1 MQFFPCCNF
10 QPTTEASQKILH
22 VLNMCTIIGSIGF
35 HLTACDALKIST
47 ELTPDPS
54 SYFQN
59 DLLSQYDALQYIL
72 QMNSSNLCIVLHS
85 VIKKCETLIT
95 HESEYKTSKTKQ
107 QRESLQLQYTRII
120 DEILEDRWQIIL
132 DFKRNHCNI
141 DDHLECIEAQIDE
154 LAKPSSSDAN
164 ETITHDMFRI
174 SNIPTK
180 DMFFR
185 ELQLGSKEDF
195 PFLHLVIQNMNRLA
209 VPQFIP
215 SFLRWHMSVITF
227 ASYKFRKV
235 DFRDLTVQKFF
246 SQEIDDTR
254 RNTLKKHFDQFKKA
268 WNDIRDQYSDAVE
281 CMALEPMNQ
290 MVTMKACTIWNDE
303 SNLVILLYK
312 LVDIHN
318 SMLDK
323 SAKITEQKQLPKQ
336 LDSYGHGTLPLLD
349 IKRSDVVMFIWKDEW
364 LRFSQCETEYG
375 LGQKVNFDFRMIEE
389 EIKKDML
396 FGKVKIQL
404 PSHFPKPIF
413 TDDLYQHSVEL
424 LTDIEKAI
432 PQHSLTNEIRRSVEI
447 KLDRDASFV
456 TDLLT
461 HLGMALSLLNKT
473 GGENSQPLIE
483 YLEKW
488 QNVTGM
494 NSNIF
499 KRILPEPIDL
509 VKLGHVVTLY
519 KWLEELNG
527 ISLVECLDETYHKT
541 IPQEGKDVLKKIK
554 ENNMTH
560 MEKLQHPLLV
570 FVHRYLAAN
579 RTNISIDHPLIDYID
594 TQDLWCKG
602 DIGTSGVV
610 AGSDKLCIPLRDMLS
625 PLVLVE
631 NIFET
636 VSFIQ
641 DAIKVRQFILLLT
654 KYCL

>member
-1 MQFFPCCNF
+1 METEINKIVKKSKLPDRFKHIVKYLVGEDFELELFCLSEATETPYPEIVSIVLHICCLISTAADDTSVWYTNLYQPDISSMQFFPCCNF

-35 HLTACDALKIST
+35 HLTAGDALKIST

-59 DLLSQYDALQYIL
+59 DLLSQYDELQYIL

-268 WNDIRDQYSDAVE
+268 WNDIRDQ
-281 CMALEPMNQ
+281 
-290 MVTMKACTIWNDE
+290 
-303 SNLVILLYK
+303 
-312 LVDIHN
+312 
-318 SMLDK
+318 
-323 SAKITEQKQLPKQ
+323 
-336 LDSYGHGTLPLLD
+336 
-349 IKRSDVVMFIWKDEW
+349 
-364 LRFSQCETEYG
+364 
-375 LGQKVNFDFRMIEE
+375 
-389 EIKKDML
+389 
-396 FGKVKIQL
+396 
-404 PSHFPKPIF
+404 
-413 TDDLYQHSVEL
+413 
-424 LTDIEKAI
+424 
-432 PQHSLTNEIRRSVEI
+432 
-447 KLDRDASFV
+447 
-456 TDLLT
+456 
-461 HLGMALSLLNKT
+461 
-473 GGENSQPLIE
+473 
-483 YLEKW
+483 
-488 QNVTGM
+488 
-494 NSNIF
+494 
-499 KRILPEPIDL
+499 
-509 VKLGHVVTLY
+509 
-519 KWLEELNG
+519 
-527 ISLVECLDETYHKT
+527 
-541 IPQEGKDVLKKIK
+541 
-554 ENNMTH
+554 
-560 MEKLQHPLLV
+560 
-570 FVHRYLAAN
+570 
-579 RTNISIDHPLIDYID
+579 
-594 TQDLWCKG
+594 
-602 DIGTSGVV
+602 
-610 AGSDKLCIPLRDMLS
+610 
-625 PLVLVE
+625 
-631 NIFET
+631 
-636 VSFIQ
+636 
-641 DAIKVRQFILLLT
+641 
-654 KYCL
+654 